1 MVKKSPV
8 FSSSDLL
15 KDVHVRPIAA
25 LNVKEKSAH
34 LRTRVD
40 LRRWSRRK
48 FMVGVESLLTSKC
61 LQLAMACPFQDV
73 RDQNKSS
80 GADEATSIDVCDP
93 SFLLGENTTVHSFEA
108 LGALDGTHNMAILMI
123 SRVAEVDLQSCV
135 CPSMRSC
142 KNRQT
147 TGITR
152 KLHLNFPKP
161 NILYRCSL
169 FLPSTLNF
177 QL

>member
-1 MVKKSPV
+1 
-8 FSSSDLL
+8 
-15 KDVHVRPIAA
+15 
-25 LNVKEKSAH
+25 
-34 LRTRVD
+34 
-40 LRRWSRRK
+40 
-48 FMVGVESLLTSKC
+48 
-61 LQLAMACPFQDV
+61 MACPFQDV

-152 KLHLNFPKP
+152 KLHLNFPNQIYYIDVLCFYHQHSTSSFNNKAQL
-161 NILYRCSL
+161 NSETLTHSCFFGLSISL
-169 FLPSTLNF
+169 NCASSPTWAKVLLVWVPA
-177 QL
+177 